1 MSKRK
6 TNAITPHPLE
16 AFADQLIADRDRPA
30 WNWGHLARQSVALR
44 DEGKDDTALAIYIRR
59 AMRAVLQGDRGAY
72 LAALEEIIK
81 LCKGL

>member
-59 AMRAVLQGDRGAY
+59 AMRAVLQGHPAEY
-72 LAALEEIIK
+72 AAALDEIIK
-81 LCKGL
+81 ICKSL

>member
-59 AMRAVLQGDRGAY
+59 AMRAVLQGHPAEY
-72 LAALEEIIK
+72 AAALDEIIK

>member
-1 MSKRK
+1 MSRRTTKS
-6 TNAITPHPLE
+6 ITAHQL
-16 AFADQLIADRDRPA
+16 ATFADQLIADRERPA

-59 AMRAVLQGDRGAY
+59 AMRAILQGDLGAY